1 MNLCRKILY
10 STGLLL
16 LVAGGTTL
24 QFLHFY
30 NRTPWRIGS
39 GIVLGIILYLAL
51 ARAMIWKKK

>member
-10 STGLLL
+10 SAGLFLL
-16 LVAGGTTL
+16 AAGGTTL
-24 QFLHFY
+24 PFLHFY

-39 GIVLGIILYLAL
+39 GIVLGTILYLAL

>member
-39 GIVLGIILYLAL
+39 GIALGLILYLAL